1 MRLFINITLYF
12 HQFCRS
18 KPTIQ
23 GKKLHNYLKSS
34 IDRYFSHFEGC
45 HMEDIRTDENH
56 TKNDGLAA
64 LLVGALLMLSN
75 ALLVYYFLHYRKE
88 VDNFP
93 MNKKTILLRKMAF

>member
-1 MRLFINITLYF
+1 
-12 HQFCRS
+12 
-18 KPTIQ
+18 
-23 GKKLHNYLKSS
+23 
-34 IDRYFSHFEGC
+34 
-45 HMEDIRTDENH
+45 MEDIRTDENH